1 MSKGRTCGRD
11 GREKERQEMR
21 RCASAAPGDEILI
34 TEIVIIRG
42 DQTYSVS
49 LKESTNM
56 GLWSVELCIALR
68 ELHFYFSGAEK
79 HYFVRDR

>member
-1 MSKGRTCGRD
+1 MWRG

-21 RCASAAPGDEILI
+21 RCASAAAGEEILI

-79 HYFVRDR
+79 HYSIRDR

>member
-1 MSKGRTCGRD
+1 MRRG

-21 RCASAAPGDEILI
+21 RCASSAGGDEILI
-34 TEIVIIRG
+34 TAIVIIRG
-42 DQTYSVS
+42 DQTYSVT
-49 LKESTNM
+49 LKKSTNM

-79 HYFVRDR
+79 HYFIRDQ

>member
-21 RCASAAPGDEILI
+21 RCASAAPGEEILI
-34 TEIVIIRG
+34 TVIVIIRV

-56 GLWSVELCIALR
+56 GLWSVELCIAIT
-68 ELHFYFSGAEK
+68 ELHSCLSGAE
-79 HYFVRDR
+79 

>member
-1 MSKGRTCGRD
+1 MWRG

-21 RCASAAPGDEILI
+21 RCTSAAGGDEILI

-56 GLWSVELCIALR
+56 NFVLC
-68 ELHFYFSGAEK
+68 
-79 HYFVRDR
+79 

>member
-34 TEIVIIRG
+34 TAIVIIQG
-42 DQTYSVS
+42 NQPYSVS

-56 GLWSVELCIALR
+56 GLWSVELCVVYR
-68 ELHFYFSGAEK
+68 ELHSYFSGAE
-79 HYFVRDR
+79 

>member
-1 MSKGRTCGRD
+1 MWRG
-11 GREKERQEMR
+11 GREKEMR
-21 RCASAAPGDEILI
+21 RCASAAGGEEILI
-34 TEIVIIRG
+34 TAIVIIRG

>member
-1 MSKGRTCGRD
+1 MWRG
-11 GREKERQEMR
+11 GREKEMR

>member
-1 MSKGRTCGRD
+1 MWRG
-11 GREKERQEMR
+11 GREKERQEIRM
-21 RCASAAPGDEILI
+21 CASAVPGEEILI

>member
-1 MSKGRTCGRD
+1 MWRD
-11 GREKERQEMR
+11 GRKKERQEMR
-21 RCASAAPGDEILI
+21 RCTSSAGGDEILI

-68 ELHFYFSGAEK
+68 ELHFYVLLRS
-79 HYFVRDR
+79 